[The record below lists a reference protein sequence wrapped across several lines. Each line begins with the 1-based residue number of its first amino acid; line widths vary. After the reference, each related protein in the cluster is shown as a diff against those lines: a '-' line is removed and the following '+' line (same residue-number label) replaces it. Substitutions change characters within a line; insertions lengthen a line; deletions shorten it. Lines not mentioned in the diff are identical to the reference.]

1 MAQLVEFPLARG
13 GVVLVEATA
22 PTGGVMTRGMDGAG
36 VFARARQSF
45 EDAVGNITP
54 AVEGVIDQLLALAE
68 RPDDVSVTFG
78 LDLHAEAGAFIA
90 AASTTA
96 NFTVT
101 LTWHSTRAP
110 GPNEPG
116 A

>member
-1 MAQLVEFPLARG
+1 MAQLVEFPLANG
-13 GVVLVEATA
+13 GVVLVEASEG
-22 PTGGVMTRGMDGAG
+22 TGGVLTRGMDRAG
-36 VFARARQSF
+36 VLARARQSF
-45 EDAVGNITP
+45 EEAVGTIQP
-54 AVEGVIDQLLALAE
+54 AVEAVIDQLLSLAE

-110 GPNEPG
+110 VPEKTGT
-116 A
+116 